1 MVLLLVVLL
10 VWSMLVVVVSM
21 PGIRGLFCGGGST
34 EKRSVV
40 LVVGI
45 VVVVGV
51 VGIVVVV
58 GTVGTVGT
66 VVVPI
71 FSTGTTTCTAL
82 LATAHA

>member
-1 MVLLLVVLL
+1 MF
-10 VWSMLVVVVSM
+10 VVVVSM
-21 PGIRGLFCGGGST
+21 PGIGGLFCGGGST
-34 EKRSVV
+34 VKRSGVLVV
-40 LVVGI
+40 VVGI

-51 VGIVVVV
+51 VGIVVV
-58 GTVGTVGT
+58 VGTVGT

>member
-1 MVLLLVVLL
+1 
-10 VWSMLVVVVSM
+10 MLVVVVSM

-51 VGIVVVV
+51 VVVFVVV
-58 GTVGTVGT
+58 GTVGTDAVSVFT
-66 VVVPI
+66 
-71 FSTGTTTCTAL
+71 TGTTTCTAL

>member
-1 MVLLLVVLL
+1 MF
-10 VWSMLVVVVSM
+10 VVVVSM
-21 PGIRGLFCGGGST
+21 PGIGGLFCGGGST
-34 EKRSVV
+34 VKRSGVLVV
-40 LVVGI
+40 VVGI
-45 VVVVGV
+45 VVVIGV